1 MKEFFEPCTYIMA
14 SKTGTLYIGVTSD
27 LQGRVTGHKS
37 NLNERFTKKYQCHKL
52 VYFEHPGQMMD
63 AIEREKE
70 IKKWNR
76 QKKQDLI
83 KTINPSWNDM
93 AKDWY

>member
-1 MKEFFEPCTYIMA
+1 MA
-14 SKTGTLYIGVTSD
+14 SKTGTLYVGVTSD
-27 LQGRVTGHKS
+27 LEKRVWEHK
-37 NLNERFTKKYQCHKL
+37 NDIYEGFTKKYKCHKL
-52 VYFEHPGQMMD
+52 VYFEHSGKMMD

-83 KTINPSWNDM
+83 KTINPSWNDL
-93 AKDWY
+93 AQNWY